1 MIDPKEVEALVKL
14 LDDPDEEVYRHV
26 EDRLLSHGY
35 DVMNYLES
43 SWEKSLDPMLQERI
57 INVIHKIQFREV
69 KKELKEW
76 AMSGAFDLLQGV
88 LTVNRYQYPDLDE
101 QKIINQVEDIKRDV
115 WLHMNY
121 DMSALEK
128 VKLLNHV
135 IFKVHGFSGNTVNH
149 QDPQNSYINLVLES
163 KKGNQI
169 SLALIYSLV
178 AQKLDIPIYGVNLPQ
193 HFILAYADDLEPVP
207 RGFEKHEGILFY
219 INPFNKG
226 FVFNKRDVD
235 YFLRQLKIEPRK
247 EYYLPCSHV
256 DIVRRILRNLIASY
270 QQLGA
275 LEKVTELTEL
285 LETLDGN

>member
-1 MIDPKEVEALVKL
+1 MVKL

-26 EDRLLSHGY
+26 EDRLLFLGY

-43 SWEKSLDPMLQERI
+43 TWEKSLDSLLQERI
-57 INVIHKIQFREV
+57 INIIHKIQFREV
-69 KKELKEW
+69 KQELKEW
-76 AMSGAFDLLQGV
+76 SMSGAFDLLQGV
-88 LTVNRYQYPDLDE
+88 LIVNRYQYPDLDE
-101 QKIINQVEDIKRDV
+101 QKIINQVEDIKRDA
-115 WLHMNY
+115 WLHMHY

-149 QDPQNSYINLVLES
+149 QDPQNSYFNLVLES

-169 SLALIYSLV
+169 SLAVIYSLI

-193 HFILAYADDLEPVP
+193 HFILAYVDDLEPVP
-207 RGFEKHEGILFY
+207 RGFEKHDGILFY

-247 EYYLPCSHV
+247 DFYLPCSHT
-256 DIVRRILRNLIASY
+256 DIVQRILRNLISSY

-275 LEKVTELTEL
+275 REKVEELTEL
-285 LETLDGN
+285 LEVLDGTS